1 MMLESE
7 YVTIGQKKKIGEE
20 AAALY
25 FWTPLSKM
33 PGDVKGVPIFSA
45 THLTWLAIALLG
57 CLLAVWLF
65 RKQNGGR
72 RVKMLRLLAWILVL
86 GCIFRIGF
94 RIACGVFSPRWDL
107 PLHLCDVMMFVE
119 FYAVYSK
126 KEFPRELVFALGM
139 PGALAALITPGE
151 IYYPFWNIY
160 YLLFIMLHVLLFLIP
175 VLMLADGFVPRVRR
189 LPGCFAFL
197 AVLAAVDAVVNR
209 QLKSNYL
216 FISEAAEG
224 SILDVIQE
232 MFGAWYLPAAV
243 GMVLLIWG
251 MLYGGVYLWRRWGR
265 K

>member
-1 MMLESE
+1 M
-7 YVTIGQKKKIGEE
+7 
-20 AAALY
+20 Y

-45 THLTWLAIALLG
+45 THLTWLVIVLLG
-57 CLLAVWLF
+57 CFIAVCF
-65 RKQNGGR
+65 FKKQNSGGR
-72 RVKMLRLLAWILVL
+72 RKILRLLAWILAL
-86 GCIFRIGF
+86 GCIFRIVL
-94 RIACGVFSPRWDL
+94 RIACGAFSIRWDL

-151 IYYPFWNIY
+151 SYYPFLNIY

-175 VLMLADGFVPRVRR
+175 VLMLADGFVPQIRR

-197 AVLAAVDAVVNR
+197 AVLACVDAAVNH

-216 FISEAAEG
+216 FISEAADG
-224 SILDVIQE
+224 SILDVVQDI
-232 MFGAWYLPAAV
+232 FGHWYLPAAAFTV
-243 GMVLLIWG
+243 FLIWG
-251 MLYGGVYLWRRWGR
+251 MLYGGVYLWQRGRRR
-265 K
+265 